1 MALICS
7 SLMTMMLSIISCICW
22 SSVSTLEKCV
32 FFAQFLTELF
42 TDVDLYQ
49 FFEHFEYYSLIG
61 YIIANIFSHSVG
73 GSLFILLIVFFTVQK
88 LLFRCSPICLFRFCC
103 LCLRRQIQ
111 KTLLRPILKNLLC
124 FLLGLL

>member
-1 MALICS
+1 
-7 SLMTMMLSIISCICW
+7 MTMMLSIISCICW

-73 GSLFILLIVFFTVQK
+73 GSLFILLIVFFHCAK
-88 LLFRCSPICLFRFCC
+88 AFISM
-103 LCLRRQIQ
+103 
-111 KTLLRPILKNLLC
+111 
-124 FLLGLL
+124 